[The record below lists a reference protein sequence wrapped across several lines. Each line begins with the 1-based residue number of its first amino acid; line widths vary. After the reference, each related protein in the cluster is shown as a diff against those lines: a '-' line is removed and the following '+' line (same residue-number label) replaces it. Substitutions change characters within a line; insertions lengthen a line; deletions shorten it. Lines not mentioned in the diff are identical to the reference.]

1 MTKKQTLS
9 ADQLPSLLHN
19 RWAVPTLAALYRMGG
34 GAKLVTLYKTLGASR
49 GSIQRTLAG
58 LTESGLVKHNPGYGH
73 PMRPEYMLTAT
84 GNEIAPVCVQLI
96 RKLERLGIEEI
107 GLRKWSLPVA
117 HALAA
122 AGGRFNRLRAVL
134 GGVTPRA
141 LSAALR
147 DLQLA
152 GLVERFLVDDTPPR
166 TEYQLTGAGRRLTS
180 VVSSLAQAAPTA
192 RH

>member
-107 GLRKWSLPVA
+107 GLRKW
-117 HALAA
+117 
-122 AGGRFNRLRAVL
+122 
-134 GGVTPRA
+134 
-141 LSAALR
+141 
-147 DLQLA
+147 
-152 GLVERFLVDDTPPR
+152 FLVDDTPPR